1 MMTAHKHL
9 MSLALS
15 FALLAAIPF
24 AGAAGL
30 TEARLRDYYAAWSS
44 GNVDEVMT
52 YFTPDAVYE
61 DVATAELATGAAQV
75 RAFASKFLQSSP
87 GVKVE
92 PTSVVIGDHSAAVE
106 WTMGAGAGKDAWT
119 VRGAAILQHRDG
131 QITRATDYWNSK

>member
-24 AGAAGL
+24 AGAAVL
-30 TEARLRDYYAAWSS
+30 TEARVRDYYAAWSS

-61 DVATAELATGAAQV
+61 DVATAELATGAAEV
-75 RAFASKFLQSSP
+75 RTFASKFLQSSP

-92 PTSVVIGDHSAAVE
+92 PTNVVIGDHSAAVE